1 MKEKTLQR
9 KVQKEIKD
17 RGGWCVKFFANAY
30 TQSGVPDILACIG
43 GRFLAIETKGG
54 TQGYGATKL
63 QQRSIDKIK
72 EAGGEAFVLYPE
84 QWDDFLKVLDEIER
98 KKYEKTEV

>member
-1 MKEKTLQR
+1 MKEKNFQM
-9 KVQKEIKD
+9 KIKKEIKD

-30 TQSGVPDILACIG
+30 TNAGVPDILACIG

-54 TQGYGATKL
+54 TQGYGATAL
-63 QQRSIDKIK
+63 QQYNIEKIK

-84 QWDDFLKVLDEIER
+84 QWDDFLKVLDEMER
-98 KKYEKTEV
+98 KEYEKTEV